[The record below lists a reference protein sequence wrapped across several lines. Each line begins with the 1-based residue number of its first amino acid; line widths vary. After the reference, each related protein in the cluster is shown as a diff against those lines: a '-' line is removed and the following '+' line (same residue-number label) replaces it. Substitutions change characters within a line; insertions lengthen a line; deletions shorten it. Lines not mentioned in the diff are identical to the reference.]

1 MFCFK
6 LRVLVGVCALSSLS
20 ALAHAEPLGS
30 HQPHLEASLGARVS
44 KVPDAGYDPFADSD
58 ELAQVSLGLGGTL
71 FARDR
76 FSLAGVG
83 FWDYGTH
90 DGTARGEQT
99 SIVVHRL
106 SVGPELRY
114 HLLTQ
119 LYLFAHA
126 LPAFAHSEA
135 SLDDG
140 VAAVTRSAQHWS
152 YGLDGAAGAAV
163 EVYGKRSG
171 ESLHPRLWVI
181 AEGGYGYLG
190 STRLL
195 LKASASAGAPERT
208 TPVDL
213 GSLSLSGPYARVSAA
228 VSF

>member
-1 MFCFK
+1 MICRK
-6 LRVLVGVCALSSLS
+6 LQVALGVCALSFTP
-20 ALAHAEPLGS
+20 AVHAEPLGS

-71 FARDR
+71 FAHDR
-76 FSLAGVG
+76 FSLAAVG

-90 DGTARGEQT
+90 SSEARGAQ
-99 SIVVHRL
+99 SSLVVHRL

-114 HLLTQ
+114 Q
-119 LYLFAHA
+119 LITPLYVFVHA

-140 VAAVTRSAQHWS
+140 VAGATRSAEHWS
-152 YGLDGAAGAAV
+152 YGLDAAAGAAF

-171 ESLHPRLWVI
+171 ESWRPRLWVI

-190 STRLL
+190 STRLS
-195 LKASASAGAPERT
+195 LKAKADSGAPERT
-208 TPVDL
+208 APVDL
-213 GSLSLSGPYARVSAA
+213 GSLSLAGPYLRVSAA